1 MFCKCKPPTQQYSNP
16 NMPLP
21 SLKFFTQKS
30 KSMAHVFSMWPLPNS
45 QTHFLLLPSI
55 NYPLFQSYKIP
66 HSLWVSRDADRTS
79 VIWPCLHF
87 VPQASYPSCTIHS
100 AYYSLFPNSPN
111 SCHYC
116 HFCQELSSPHILP
129 SSVLVT
135 LEALYFTHH
144 FLQEA
149 FPDCTFL

>member
-1 MFCKCKPPTQQYSNP
+1 MFCKCKPPTQEYSNP

-45 QTHFLLLPSI
+45 QDHFLLLLELTTLYS
-55 NYPLFQSYKIP
+55 S
-66 HSLWVSRDADRTS
+66 HSLSLYKYPQMFTS
-79 VIWPCLHF
+79 MHDLALPTFC
-87 VPQASYPSCTIHS
+87 PTQASYHALSTVAIH
-100 AYYSLFPNSPN
+100 SLFPNSPN

-116 HFCQELSSPHILP
+116 YLGQKLSSPYILP

-135 LEALYFTHH
+135 LETLHITSSKKPSQITHSYT
-144 FLQEA
+144 L
-149 FPDCTFL
+149 